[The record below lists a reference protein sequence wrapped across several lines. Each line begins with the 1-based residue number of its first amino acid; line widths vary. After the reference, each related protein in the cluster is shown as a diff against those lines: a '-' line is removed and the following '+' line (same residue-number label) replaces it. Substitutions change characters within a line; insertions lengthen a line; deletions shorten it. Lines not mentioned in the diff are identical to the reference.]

1 MMTYESDYPII
12 TTQCADCGLGT
23 LVADEWYMIRDEIWE
38 AAWAG
43 RRKSWH
49 AVEGQQILCRLRLE
63 KRIGRTLTAND
74 FTDTLVN
81 SLNKITCQ
89 IGCLIA

>member
-23 LVADEWYMIRDEIWE
+23 LVADEWSMIRDEIWE

-49 AVEGQQILCRLRLE
+49 AVEGQQILC
-63 KRIGRTLTAND
+63 
-74 FTDTLVN
+74 
-81 SLNKITCQ
+81 
-89 IGCLIA
+89 IGCA

>member
-1 MMTYESDYPII
+1 
-12 TTQCADCGLGT
+12 
-23 LVADEWYMIRDEIWE
+23 
-38 AAWAG
+38 
-43 RRKSWH
+43 
-49 AVEGQQILCRLRLE
+49 LRLE

-89 IGCLIA
+89 IGSLIA